1 MLELVF
7 EFFLYTVSQS
17 TGYALVYALTLGQVR
32 CNDTIASFVGA
43 TFWIALLLLSVR
55 VLL

>member
-1 MLELVF
+1 VLELVF

-17 TGYALVYALTLGQVR
+17 TGHALVYVLTLGRVQ

-43 TFWIALLLLSVR
+43 MVWIALLLLSVR
-55 VLL
+55 ILL